1 MMKIWTNGTTRINTR
16 VLNYFTR
23 VGTAF
28 SVLLNVLIG
37 GRSNQTLSA
46 RNWER
51 KRLGKINLVTAIDFI
66 SGNPT
71 HCLESWTYWRVR
83 KDVQHELTNT
93 LQYTIIDIDD
103 TQRIHDGKASNIN

>member
-1 MMKIWTNGTTRINTR
+1 MIEIWKNGATRINTS
-16 VLNYFTR
+16 VLKYFER
-23 VGTAF
+23 VGTAI
-28 SVLLNVLIG
+28 SVLLNVVIG

-51 KRLGKINLVTAIDFI
+51 KRLGKTNLVAVIDFM
-66 SGNPT
+66 SRNPT

-93 LQYTIIDIDD
+93 LQYTIIDTDD
-103 TQRIHDGKASNIN
+103 TQRIHDGKAGNIN